1 MYKIQYIIFKIFRSI
16 LLLLPEKLRFKMAE
30 TLGNI
35 GYRVIKKRRLIALAN
50 LKLAFPNKSN
60 KEIEKI
66 AKESYRIMAKS
77 FLSTL
82 WFDDYLKTKVNL
94 MDFQRVLRAKD
105 KGKGVA
111 IALIHMGNMEATL
124 KAAENCE
131 VVTVAKKQRN
141 PYIDKFITDAREKLN
156 IILLKKS
163 KQTSRELRE
172 KLEEKCVLALFS
184 DHRDKG
190 ANVVFFGEETVSP
203 TGIVNT
209 ALKYDMPL
217 IIGYNIMN
225 KDNTCTTY
233 FTEELDLVRTGS
245 FKHDV
250 MENTQLLMNNIEHI
264 ITNYPDQWM
273 WFHDR
278 WKLYKK
284 IIKEKNGRK

>member
-172 KLEEKCVLALFS
+172 KLEEKRANTHFS
-184 DHRDKG
+184 
-190 ANVVFFGEETVSP
+190 
-203 TGIVNT
+203 
-209 ALKYDMPL
+209 
-217 IIGYNIMN
+217 
-225 KDNTCTTY
+225 
-233 FTEELDLVRTGS
+233 
-245 FKHDV
+245 
-250 MENTQLLMNNIEHI
+250 
-264 ITNYPDQWM
+264 
-273 WFHDR
+273 
-278 WKLYKK
+278 
-284 IIKEKNGRK
+284 

>member
-16 LLLLPEKLRFKMAE
+16 LLLLPEKSRFKIAE
-30 TLGNI
+30 MIGAL
-35 GYRVIKKRRLIALAN
+35 GYRIIKKRRVIALAN
-50 LKLAFPNKSN
+50 LKLAFPEKSE
-60 KEIEKI
+60 KERERI
-66 AKESYRIMAKS
+66 AKESYKILSKS
-77 FLSTL
+77 FISSL
-82 WFDDYLKTKVNL
+82 WFEDYLEKNVKLV
-94 MDFQRVLRAKD
+94 DFQRVIRAKD
-105 KGKGVA
+105 RGNGVA

-124 KAAENCE
+124 KAADKFT

-141 PYIDKFITDAREKLN
+141 PYIDEFITKEREKRN

-163 KQTSRELRE
+163 KQTSRELKEELE
-172 KLEEKCVLALFS
+172 KKCVIALFS

-190 ANVVFFGEETVSP
+190 ATVNFFGEETVSP

-209 ALKYDMPL
+209 ALKYNMPL

-225 KDNTCTTY
+225 RDNTCTTY
-233 FTEELDLVRTGS
+233 FTEEIDLIRTSS

-250 MENTQLLMNNIEHI
+250 KENTQLLMSNIEGI
-264 ITNYPDQWM
+264 IRNYPDQWM

-284 IIKEKNGRK
+284 ITQENK